1 MSLPRNPILAAAFVL
16 SLIEA
21 STAVAQEQAPSLGET
36 IDVSIINVD
45 VFVTDRDGRRVH
57 GLTDADFEIR
67 ENGKLQPVTNF
78 AEYAAKPNAVDGKFA
93 VESSQSEAAQQASV
107 EAPAKR
113 TIVIFVEVQAQPSKR
128 VSEIFTSLREFVR
141 KAVRPGDSATVV
153 AFDSRLVTQQAFTDD
168 PEALSRALTKLEEE
182 SIGVALHPRDRMRR
196 ASESNA
202 EAEAMLAGVGHATG
216 DPANLPAI
224 ERQAA
229 ELFDMVDLRRK
240 QAALTSLIE
249 SMSGVDGRKIM
260 VLALQRFG
268 LLPGFD
274 AAAENVKPKFDLDL
288 RVEKVRQSI
297 MRTANANGVTLYPL
311 YAPGL
316 VWASAPD
323 PQEKRIDVM
332 VMNEDADLYRLAG
345 DNSVLMNH
353 TASLKGIADETGG
366 LMAAGPS
373 DIVDLLPHVIDDLD
387 SYYSLAYRAT
397 PSGRDARRDVSVTTK
412 NRAYRVRS
420 RHSVVEKSDDT
431 QMSNRVVANL
441 YQPFEQSL
449 IPIQVEMGAMKK
461 TSRKRWAVPIVVRI
475 PLGSLT
481 TRTSDALATGAFS
494 VFVATGGEFG
504 VISDVTRRQQPYS
517 YPLADVENAR
527 QSHFTY
533 NVTIEFDQ
541 LPDALSVGVRDDVSN
556 EYGLARL
563 ALPGR
568 GVAEKQGGSIE

>member
-1 MSLPRNPILAAAFVL
+1 MSLPRSPIFAAAFVL
-16 SLIEA
+16 FLVDA
-21 STAVAQEQAPSLGET
+21 STAVAQQQPPSLGET

-45 VFVTDRDGRRVH
+45 VFVTDRQGRRVR

-67 ENGKLQPVTNF
+67 ENGTLRSITNF
-78 AEYAAKPNAVDGKFA
+78 AEYEAKPNGPEGTFA
-93 VESSQSEAAQQASV
+93 VESAQPVAAPRASA

-128 VSEIFTSLREFVR
+128 VHEIFASLREFVQ

-153 AFDSRLVTQQAFTDD
+153 AFDARLGTRQAFTDD
-168 PEALSRALTKLEEE
+168 TEALSRALTKLEEE

-196 ASESNA
+196 ASESDA
-202 EAEAMLAGVGHATG
+202 EAAALLAGVGHTTG
-216 DPANLPAI
+216 TPASLSAI
-224 ERQAA
+224 ERQSA

-249 SMSGVDGRKIM
+249 GMSGVDGRKIM

-268 LLPGFD
+268 LSPGFD
-274 AAAENVKPKFDLDL
+274 AVAEGAKPKFDLDL

-297 MRTANANGVTLYPL
+297 MRSANANGVTLYPL

-316 VWASAPD
+316 LWASAPD

-332 VMNEDADLYRLAG
+332 FLDENRDLYRPGA
-345 DNSVLMNH
+345 DNAVVLNH
-353 TASLKGIADETGG
+353 TASLKGLADETGG

-397 PSGRDARRDVSVTTK
+397 PSGRDARRDVEVTTK
-412 NRAYRVRS
+412 NGAYRVRS
-420 RHSVVEKSDDT
+420 RRAVIDKSDDT
-431 QMSNRVVANL
+431 QMADRVIANL
-441 YQPFEQSL
+441 YQPFERSL
-449 IPIQVEMGAMKK
+449 IPIQVEMRASKK
-461 TSRKRWAVPIVVRI
+461 ISRNRWAVPVVVRV

-481 TRTSDALATGAFS
+481 TQTSDTLATGAFS

-517 YPLADVENAR
+517 YPLADSENAR

-533 NVTIEFDQ
+533 NVTIEFDH
-541 LPDALSVGVRDDVSN
+541 LPDALSIGVRDDVSN
-556 EYGLARL
+556 EYGLARV

-568 GVAEKQGGSIE
+568 GVEEKRGGNIE